1 MKQRDIY
8 ILLSALVL
16 MIFISPMTVWG
27 QFGTAAQPPQI
38 KEQYNILNSENGRFA
53 FGQIS
58 DSSKDK
64 FMLDT
69 WTGRLWRITESGGIG
84 LYLTP
89 VPYRIEKGEYAPIP
103 EEVSLNKERK
113 TEKE

>member
-1 MKQRDIY
+1 MKRRDIY
-8 ILLSALVL
+8 IILSTLVL
-16 MIFISPMTVWG
+16 MIFISPMKVWG
-27 QFGTAAQPPQI
+27 QFGTTVQQPQV
-38 KEQYNILNSENGRFA
+38 KKQYNILNSENGRFA

-58 DSSKDK
+58 DSGKDK

-89 VPYRIEKGEYAPIP
+89 VPYRIEKGEYAPVP
-103 EEVSLNKERK
+103 EEVSSTKERK
-113 TEKE
+113 TAKE

>member
-1 MKQRDIY
+1 MKQRYIY
-8 ILLSALVL
+8 MLLSALVL
-16 MIFISPMTVWG
+16 MIFISPMQVWG
-27 QFGTAAQPPQI
+27 QFGTAAQQPQI
-38 KEQYNILNSENGRFA
+38 KNQYNILNSENGRFA

-89 VPYRIEKGEYAPIP
+89 VPYRIEKGEYDPVP
-103 EEVSLNKERK
+103 DEVSTNKERK
-113 TEKE
+113 TEQE